1 MFWNQTEPTI
11 KKERKTYRMPF
22 KEDTELLW
30 GLERASFI
38 SQREQLR
45 PKLSWGVGAVSEI
58 K

>member
-1 MFWNQTEPTI
+1 
-11 KKERKTYRMPF
+11 MPF